1 MVMWTCRHFPSTLTP
16 STLLIDGQAKFASTV
31 PSSFDSPVH
40 RPSKQRVDTPSRQ
53 LSTYTWRVCHWSL
66 DSRSVSMHAGRRCMN
81 DEAMDDG
88 IGIMNRSMYDVS
100 PN

>member
-1 MVMWTCRHFPSTLTP
+1 MFRVRSIPLSIVL
-16 STLLIDGQAKFASTV
+16 Q
-31 PSSFDSPVH
+31 SSEWI
-40 RPSKQRVDTPSRQ
+40 TPSRQ

-88 IGIMNRSMYDVS
+88 IGIMSRSMYDVS